1 MEEVCDGE
9 IAGGPYG
16 RGEPGMFQTESLAH
30 RAEEVCDGEAA
41 NGFQCP
47 LHGDGRWQTAPNNF
61 AHWTARTKAVVSSTK
76 TPTSS
81 LSGNSGICHLA
92 LFLVIASSCL
102 YQGRAKIGELLS
114 TGAPLEALAARPSL
128 STGFFQGAAG
138 MIVAHLIC
146 DTRPCWWGL
155 RTENCVVQT
164 TLPFEYS
171 PPP

>member
-1 MEEVCDGE
+1 MEEVGDGE
-9 IAGGPYG
+9 IAGSPYG
-16 RGEPGMFQTESLAH
+16 RGEPGTSQAESLAH
-30 RAEEVCDGEAA
+30 LAEEVWDGGVASD
-41 NGFQCP
+41 FVR
-47 LHGDGRWQTAPNNF
+47 HGDRGGQTAPNNF
-61 AHWTARTKAVVSSTK
+61 ARWTARTKAVVSSTK

-92 LFLVIASSCL
+92 LFLVIAFSCL

-114 TGAPLEALAARPSL
+114 TGAPLEALTARPSL